1 MNKIKN
7 KLNYLIENNGFT
19 IVELIISIGIV
30 STLSGLILPSFLN
43 WMRSEKVNAY
53 TRELREYLRVVRLE
67 ARRWGASCTVNLN
80 PIIYSEI
87 SNKNLNGYIISCDKN
102 ESNIRLLA
110 PEINKSIF
118 QIANKDFLITPNG
131 RVSSDESIIIVI
143 GSKYFM
149 TGVKILNCLV
159 IQSPTGHVLKG
170 RYSDNNWNI
179 KNIKISSLDNEANL
193 KMNKCEV

>member
-1 MNKIKN
+1 MNRIKN
-7 KLNYLIENNGFT
+7 RLNYLIKNNGFT

-53 TRELREYLRVVRLE
+53 TRELREYIRVVRLE
-67 ARRWGASCTVNLN
+67 ARRWGESCTVNLN

-102 ESNIRLLA
+102 ESNIRSLS

-131 RVSSDESIIIVI
+131 RVSSDESIVIVI
-143 GSKYFM
+143 GSKYFI

-179 KNIKISSLDNEANL
+179 KNIKISSLDNEENL
-193 KMNKCEV
+193 KINKCEV

>member
-1 MNKIKN
+1 MNRVKN
-7 KLNYLIENNGFT
+7 KLNYLIKNNGFT

-67 ARRWGASCTVNLN
+67 ARRWGASCTVKLN

-102 ESNIRLLA
+102 ESNIRSLS

-131 RVSSDESIIIVI
+131 RVSSDESIVIVI
-143 GSKYFM
+143 GSKYFI

-159 IQSPTGHVLKG
+159 IQSPTGHILKG
-170 RYSDNNWNI
+170 KYSDNNWI
-179 KNIKISSLDNEANL
+179 LKNIKISSLDSEANL

>member
-1 MNKIKN
+1 MNRIKN
-7 KLNYLIENNGFT
+7 RLNYLIKNNGFT

-67 ARRWGASCTVNLN
+67 ARRWGESCTVNLN

-102 ESNIRLLA
+102 ESNIRSLS

-131 RVSSDESIIIVI
+131 RVSSDGSIIIVI

>member
-1 MNKIKN
+1 MNRIKN
-7 KLNYLIENNGFT
+7 RLNYLIKNNGFT
-19 IVELIISIGIV
+19 IVELIISIGII

-80 PIIYSEI
+80 PISYSEM

-102 ESNIRLLA
+102 ESNIRSLA

-143 GSKYFM
+143 GSKYLI

-159 IQSPTGHVLKG
+159 IQSPTGHILKG
-170 RYSDNNWNI
+170 KYSDNNWII
-179 KNIKISSLDNEANL
+179 KNIKISSLDSEENL